1 MRLLDNIRVVLVN
14 PLYGGNVGSICRVM
28 ANTGLKQLALV
39 APANLNLQEA
49 RMLAC
54 NAWSIFE
61 SHREFATLAEAVAD
75 CGLVAGTSVRPGLY
89 RAHARS
95 PRDWAP
101 TLLDAARQA
110 PVALVFGR
118 EDNGLSNEDLTLCT
132 HFIRIPSTPE
142 YSSLNLAQ
150 AAMICCYEVY
160 LASHEFVPGVEKS
173 PEAPAELRERMFAM
187 WEETL
192 LAVGFMEREKALHMM
207 LGIRRIF
214 ARGLLTVD
222 DVKILMG
229 IARQMRWKIDRLGEH
244 APDTIPDG
252 IE

>member
-1 MRLLDNIRVVLVN
+1 MSLLENIRVVLVN
-14 PLYGGNVGSICRVM
+14 PLFGGNVGSVCRVM
-28 ANTGLKQLALV
+28 ANTGLKQLVLV
-39 APANLNLQEA
+39 SPGNLNLQEA
-49 RMLAC
+49 RMMAC

-61 SHREFATLAEAVAD
+61 QHREFTTLAEAVSD
-75 CGLVAGTSVRPGLY
+75 CGLVAGTSARPGLY

-95 PRDWAP
+95 PREWAP
-101 TLLDAARQA
+101 ILLEAARQT

-118 EDNGLSNEDLTLCT
+118 EDHGLSNEELTLCT

-150 AAMICCYEVY
+150 AVMVCCYEMY
-160 LASHEFVPGVEKS
+160 LASNEFEPGTEKS
-173 PEAPAELRERMFAM
+173 PEAPSDLRERMFAI

-192 LAVGFMEREKALHMM
+192 LSVGFMEREKALHMM

-229 IARQMRWKIDRLGEH
+229 IARQMRWKINQLDSAGPRQADEST
-244 APDTIPDG
+244 D
-252 IE
+252 

>member
-1 MRLLDNIRVVLVN
+1 MQLLKNIRVVLVN

-28 ANTGLKQLALV
+28 ANTGLKHLTLV
-39 APANLNLQEA
+39 APSHLNIQEA
-49 RMLAC
+49 RMMAC
-54 NAWSIFE
+54 NAWAIFE
-61 SHREFATLAEAVAD
+61 EHLEFTTLAEAVAD

-95 PRDWAP
+95 PREWAP
-101 TLLDAARQA
+101 VLLDAARQA

-118 EDNGLSNEDLTLCT
+118 EDNGLSNEELTLCT

-150 AAMICCYEVY
+150 AAMICCYEIY
-160 LASHEFVPGVEKS
+160 LASNEFVPGTEKS
-173 PEAPAELRERMFAM
+173 PEAPAVLRERMFAI

-192 LAVGFMEREKALHMM
+192 LSVGFMEREKALHMM

-214 ARGLLTVD
+214 ARGLLTID

-229 IARQMRWKIDRLGEH
+229 IARQMRWKIDQLNEH
-244 APDTIPDG
+244 APDSLPD
-252 IE
+252 ETE